1 MVRYLTIALLAGI
14 SLLLTSCEEEFD
26 VDIPD
31 SMLEGIVFNGVITN
45 ENPPYFFL
53 LREPTLM
60 SAGDAAYKGIEDAVM
75 VVTDLT
81 EGIRDTMQVLHP
93 YGDYGGTFYD
103 FYDYY
108 QGKYTREVANAGYN
122 EDNWKG
128 MYVTTKIY
136 GIEGHSYQLDIYH
149 DGKHYQSDVQKM
161 EPALVITD
169 MKLKRFDFNEKGGT
183 WAPCISFAN
192 PPGVDNYYL
201 FRFYTATRNHFSFS
215 RPQFLLGGTGSFWDY
230 SILSDE
236 YLEENVVDFLVDDG
250 ENPLGYPPGW
260 DYPESDS
267 LYVWAQTISKSCY
280 DVFDQMIRQFR
291 SDGGAYTPA
300 PSSVGSNISGGAY
313 GCFRVSALSERG
325 IATEVR

>member
-1 MVRYLTIALLAGI
+1 MVRYLTIALLAGL

-31 SMLEGIVFNGVITN
+31 SMLEGIVFNGVVTN

-53 LREPTLM
+53 LRKPTLM
-60 SAGDAAYKGIEDAVM
+60 SAGDDMYEGIEDAMM

-81 EGIRDTMQVLHP
+81 EGIRDTMQVIYP
-93 YGDYGGTFYD
+93 YYGDYGGAFYD
-103 FYDYY
+103 FYDYHL
-108 QGKYTREVANAGYN
+108 KKNTRESVNPKDG
-122 EDNWKG
+122 DSTGRG

-149 DGKHYQSDVQKM
+149 AGKHYQSDVQKM
-161 EPALVITD
+161 EPALAIAD
-169 MKLKRFDFNEKGGT
+169 LKLKRFDFNEKGGT
-183 WAPCISFAN
+183 WAPCISFTN
-192 PPGVDNYYL
+192 PSGVDNYYL
-201 FRFYTATRNHFSFS
+201 FQLNSRTYKHFSFS
-215 RPQFLLGGTGSFWDY
+215 RPHSLLGANTFWEY

-260 DYPESDS
+260 DYLIGDS
-267 LYVWAQTISKSCY
+267 VYVWAHTISKSCY
-280 DVFDQMIRQFR
+280 DIFDQMIRQFR

-313 GCFRVSALSERG
+313 GCFRVSAVSEKG
-325 IATEVR
+325 IATGER